1 MDSTKIEAPKRKRK
15 NTILGR
21 LSREWPLHLMLI
33 PGVVLIFYFSYI
45 PMYGII
51 ISFQRFNIAMGF
63 NSPWVGLDNFRFLF
77 TQQHFLR
84 TIPNTLHI
92 ALWKIVLMII
102 VPVTFS
108 LLLNEIRNLFLKRVF
123 QTIIYI
129 PSFISWV
136 ILAGVMMEILAPS
149 GIVNVFLGWFGI
161 EPVWFLGDPDVFRWT
176 MIWSDVWRNFGFGT
190 IIYLAAITS
199 IDPNLYEAA
208 TIDGAKR
215 FKQTIYITLPMMM
228 PIIMLMS
235 ILSLGNVLSA
245 GFDQIVNLY
254 SPIVY
259 VTGDIID
266 TYIFRLGLQN
276 AQFSMGAA
284 VGLLRSLI
292 SAVLILAS
300 YYLADRFAGYRV
312 F

>member
-1 MDSTKIEAPKRKRK
+1 
-15 NTILGR
+15 
-21 LSREWPLHLMLI
+21 MLL
-33 PGVVLIFYFSYI
+33 PGVVLVFIFNYI
-45 PMYGII
+45 PMYGIVI
-51 ISFQRFNIAMGF
+51 AFQRFNIAMGF
-63 NSPWVGLDNFRFLF
+63 GSPWVGLDNFRFLF

-84 TIPNTLHI
+84 TIPNTLFI
-92 ALWKIVLMII
+92 ALWKIGLMII
-102 VPVTFS
+102 VPVAFA
-108 LLLNEIRNLFLKRVF
+108 LLLNEIRNLFIKRVF

-136 ILAGVMMEILAPS
+136 ILAGIMMEILSPG
-149 GIVNVFLGWFGI
+149 GIVNSMLGGVGVGPI
-161 EPVWFLGDPDVFRWT
+161 WFLGDANVFPWT

-190 IIYLAAITS
+190 IIYLATISS

-228 PIIMLMS
+228 PIIMLMT
-235 ILSLGNVLSA
+235 ILSLGNVLNA

-284 VGLLRSLI
+284 VGLLRSI
-292 SAVLILAS
+292 IAAVLILIS